1 VRRLLAIVT
10 LPVVLAA
17 VLVGVTGAQQHAMA
31 APQTGQGCILG
42 LICIPGS
49 PSPTPTPTPTPSQT
63 STPAPSPSA
72 SPSSSPTAG
81 AAAPSPSLP
90 LPLPSLGVPSL
101 GVLPSSNP
109 VSSSLGGLIPGLGST
124 SPAATASPTEKTA
137 AGTPGL
143 VASDANA
150 VLTAGTAN
158 IAGFHYVGN
167 VNVPT
172 AGGTQQMME
181 FTADSIDLSGTVTV
195 TVIQNGV
202 TVTTVSASQDFSD
215 GVTLYATKLTGSL
228 QAVAGLGV
236 PGVGVPLTFTPATIG
251 VSLLNLPNIG
261 ELQLTNLLTGA
272 IPLTITGVTT
282 DQLLISGGTQVT
294 TQLSMS

>member
-1 VRRLLAIVT
+1 
-10 LPVVLAA
+10 
-17 VLVGVTGAQQHAMA
+17 
-31 APQTGQGCILG
+31 
-42 LICIPGS
+42 
-49 PSPTPTPTPTPSQT
+49 
-63 STPAPSPSA
+63 
-72 SPSSSPTAG
+72 
-81 AAAPSPSLP
+81 
-90 LPLPSLGVPSL
+90 
-101 GVLPSSNP
+101 
-109 VSSSLGGLIPGLGST
+109 
-124 SPAATASPTEKTA
+124 
-137 AGTPGL
+137 
-143 VASDANA
+143 

-158 IAGFHYVGN
+158 ITGFHYVGN

-195 TVIQNGV
+195 TVTQNGV